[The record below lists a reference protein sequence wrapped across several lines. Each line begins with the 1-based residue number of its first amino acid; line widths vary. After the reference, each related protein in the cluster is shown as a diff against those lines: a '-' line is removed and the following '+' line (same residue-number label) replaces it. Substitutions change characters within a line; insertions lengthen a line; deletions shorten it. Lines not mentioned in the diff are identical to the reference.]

1 MILIT
6 GATGLV
12 GRQLVPQLIAAGWPV
27 RALVLPRRG
36 GRLPRLPWPDDL
48 GVEAVTGDL
57 DDAASLHRAMQGV
70 HTVFHLASAQWWG
83 TSRDLERVDI
93 QGTRHVI
100 SAARSARIGRLYYLS
115 QLGAE
120 PSSAY
125 TLMRVKG
132 QVESLVRNSGVAY
145 TIMRCG
151 IVFGPEDRFVNGIAM
166 LLRTNPVFF
175 FQPGHGDSLIHPL
188 YVRDL
193 AQALIN
199 SLDSIDLVDATIE
212 IGGGEYLT
220 YNELIRT
227 VMRVS
232 GSPRLIVNLPPYTLR
247 GVNRV
252 VSRVVRRWP
261 MTPQWFDILAN
272 NRTAQ
277 LGNLFDYCGV
287 RPVRFEDTLLTYMPQ
302 RRYGLELLRFL
313 WRRPV

>member
-12 GRQLVPQLIAAGWPV
+12 GRQLVPHLVASGWPV
-27 RALVLPRRG
+27 RVLVLPRRG
-36 GRLPRLPWPDDL
+36 RRLPRLPWPDDL
-48 GVEAVTGDL
+48 DVETVAGDL
-57 DDAASLHRAMQGV
+57 ADQTRLHEAMQGV

-83 TSRDLERVDI
+83 TRRDLERVDM
-93 QGTRHVI
+93 QGTRNVI
-100 SAARSARIGRLYYLS
+100 AVARSARIGRLYYLS

-132 QVESLVRNSGVAY
+132 QVEGLIRNSGVAY

-151 IVFGPEDRFVNGIAM
+151 VIFGPEDRFVNSMAM
-166 LLRTNPVFF
+166 LLRTNPVFY
-175 FQPGHGDSLIHPL
+175 FQPGRGDGLLHPL
-188 YVRDL
+188 YVMDL
-193 AQALIN
+193 VKALAN
-199 SLDSIDLVDATIE
+199 SLESIDLVDATIE

-220 YNELIRT
+220 YHEMIRT

-232 GSPRLIVNLPPYTLR
+232 GTRRMIVSVPPYLLR
-247 GVNRV
+247 NINRM

-261 MTPQWFDILAN
+261 MPPQWFDILAS

-277 LGNLFDYCGV
+277 LGNLYHYCGV
-287 RPVRFEDTLLTYMPQ
+287 RPVRFEDTLLTYMPH
-302 RRYGLELLRFL
+302 RRYGLEMLRFL
-313 WRRPV
+313 RTRPN